1 MWFTQVFDPS
11 MNPGI
16 FDEPP
21 RVQHLGSGA
30 NPDEAK
36 EQHHAHQQTH
46 NLSGLVL
53 DHPRRCGFYG
63 SSQGAHE
70 LIVEWGILPSKYRG
84 IMGID
89 RTDIYLAFPI
99 IKPSPPPLLPD
110 VRGAP
115 GCFPWGRY
123 HQSREKHLWELLVTG
138 CADVFLAKFCEGRFI
153 ICPGMVT
160 ITKRTSRTVSWRKVW
175 IHQIQNG
182 CLSSLLACLHSCS
195 FQCFSLNRNKIHSW
209 WFCRKVSLPAR
220 VCPFS
225 SLKTKSLS
233 KTSPFLYASCKM
245 LLDVQCGKK
254 IEI

>member
-1 MWFTQVFDPS
+1 
-11 MNPGI
+11 
-16 FDEPP
+16 
-21 RVQHLGSGA
+21 
-30 NPDEAK
+30 
-36 EQHHAHQQTH
+36 
-46 NLSGLVL
+46 
-53 DHPRRCGFYG
+53 
-63 SSQGAHE
+63 
-70 LIVEWGILPSKYRG
+70 
-84 IMGID
+84 MGID
-89 RTDIYLAFPI
+89 RIDIYLAFPI
-99 IKPSPPPLLPD
+99 IKPSPPPLLKPD

-195 FQCFSLNRNKIHSW
+195 FQCFSLNRNKIHGW

-254 IEI
+254 WRYRHGYRERVWFKSVQNWVTNDIKTGDTLLNISSILYSISIWYTLFS